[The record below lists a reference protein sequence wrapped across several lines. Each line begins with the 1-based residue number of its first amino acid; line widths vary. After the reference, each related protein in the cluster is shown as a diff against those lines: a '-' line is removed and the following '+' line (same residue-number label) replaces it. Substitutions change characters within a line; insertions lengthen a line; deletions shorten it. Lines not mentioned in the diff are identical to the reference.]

1 MHLCHGGGRQ
11 PLTLC
16 HRPSATDPQPLTLTL
31 TVALT
36 STLTAPRRHLHL
48 FLRHLHL
55 PPSPPLLDQVEGLG
69 HFRKYANGR
78 LIGRFA
84 DRTVATLLPPALAS
98 ASVVTAATGA
108 VAGMGEAGGGERGR
122 HSFGWYLC
130 HLVFPDGRTTQV
142 RSDCPVGAEPHVS
155 RY

>member
-1 MHLCHGGGRQ
+1 M
-11 PLTLC
+11 TLPS
-16 HRPSATDPQPLTLTL
+16 RPPTPHPQT
-31 TVALT
+31 
-36 STLTAPRRHLHL
+36 
-48 FLRHLHL
+48 
-55 PPSPPLLDQVEGLG
+55 DQVEGLG

-98 ASVVTAATGA
+98 AGVVMPATGA
-108 VAGMGEAGGGERGR
+108 VAGMGEVGGGERGWY
-122 HSFGWYLC
+122 SFGWYLC